1 MGETRVSLT
10 LFKKQ
15 KTFKLIFSIMRKF
28 LLSACAAVVS
38 LAASAQVLQAP
49 LCKTVLNNNVK
60 FDNMTSVKAIKNVQ
74 SNAKKAAPARIAHD
88 GIYGLY
94 ILAYTEHDEKWS
106 CDSVLVEKANVTD
119 EESGATYNTKF
130 TFCSENAPTSFYGQ
144 YDASAGTIT
153 CPVQRSG
160 SFSGNTTQGPVD
172 YKFTVGTLLPSGD
185 QYLFSKDPF
194 VFNVDEDGTILL
206 DVAEGG
212 ALANIIEG
220 KETLWNFFFSLE
232 LKPANAVISYSRAG
246 HKEGT
251 FDDFVHAAYVEDYGN
266 NVSVYGYAWFQPSS
280 GMGLSTVTSLDIDQD
295 LNVLFTGPQNAFP
308 VAPFGITD
316 EEAGRYFRI
325 LGTKPGKE
333 EGWVEADTSDPSYVK
348 GKLSGNK
355 IVMNTFP
362 VLTNLWKDPATQ
374 ETKGYGFWYENYVIT
389 LDEGVFKA
397 DPSYA
402 GINGV
407 TETSVKNVKTYNLF
421 GQEVPATTKGLVI
434 RGGKKFFNK

>member
-1 MGETRVSLT
+1 
-10 LFKKQ
+10 
-15 KTFKLIFSIMRKF
+15 MRKF

-38 LAASAQVLQAP
+38 LAASAQVLQTP

-94 ILAYTEHDEKWS
+94 ISGYTELDDKWS
-106 CDSVLVEKANVTD
+106 CDSVIVEKANFTD

-130 TFCSENAPTSFYGQ
+130 TFCSEKAPTSFYGQ
-144 YDASAGTIT
+144 YDAAAGTIT

-172 YKFTVGTLLPSGD
+172 YKFKVGVLLPSGD
-185 QYLFSKDPF
+185 QYAFSEEPF
-194 VFNVDEDGTILL
+194 VFKVDEDGTILL
-206 DVAEGG
+206 DVVEGG
-212 ALANIIEG
+212 GLANIIES
-220 KETLWNFFFSLE
+220 KQTLWNFFFSLE

-246 HKEGT
+246 RQQGT

-295 LNVLFTGPQNAFP
+295 LNVLFTGPQNAFR
-308 VAPFGITD
+308 VSVFGITD
-316 EEAGRYFRI
+316 EEAGTYFKI

-333 EGWVEADTSDPSYVK
+333 EGYIEADTNDPSYVK

-374 ETKGYGFWYENYVIT
+374 ETKVYGFWYENYVIT

>member
-1 MGETRVSLT
+1 MFRSLYS
-10 LFKKQ
+10 KSK

-38 LAASAQVLQAP
+38 LAASAQVLQTP

-94 ILAYTEHDEKWS
+94 ISAYTELDEKWS

-119 EESGATYNTKF
+119 EKSGATYNTKF

-144 YDASAGTIT
+144 YDAAAGTIT

-185 QYLFSKDPF
+185 QYLFSQDPF
-194 VFNVDEDGTILL
+194 VFNVDEDGTLL
-206 DVAEGG
+206 LNVAKGG

-246 HKEGT
+246 RKEGT
-251 FDDFVHAAYVEDYGN
+251 YDDFVHAAYVEDWGS

-280 GMGLSTVTSLDIDQD
+280 GMGLSTLTSLDIDKD
-295 LNVLFTGPQNAFP
+295 LNVLFTGPQIAFP

-316 EEAGRYFRI
+316 EEAGKYFKI

-333 EGWVEADTSDPSYVK
+333 EGWVEADTSEPSHVN

-355 IVMNTFP
+355 IVMDMFP

-374 ETKGYGFWYENYVIT
+374 ETKGYGFWYLNYVIT
-389 LDEGVFKA
+389 LDEGVFQA
-397 DPSYA
+397 DKNST

>member
-1 MGETRVSLT
+1 
-10 LFKKQ
+10 
-15 KTFKLIFSIMRKF
+15 MRKF

-38 LAASAQVLQAP
+38 LAASAQVLQTP

-60 FDNMTSVKAIKNVQ
+60 FDNMTSVKAIKNVK

-94 ILAYTEHDEKWS
+94 ISGYTELDEKWS

-144 YDASAGTIT
+144 YDAEAGTIT
-153 CPVQRSG
+153 CPVQYSG
-160 SFSGNTTQGPVD
+160 GYAGNTTQGAVD
-172 YKFTVGTLLPSGD
+172 YKFLVGALLPSGD
-185 QYLFSKDPF
+185 QYLFSQDPF
-194 VFNVDEDGTILL
+194 VFTVDEDGSLLL
-206 DVAEGG
+206 DVEDGG

-220 KETLWNFFFSLE
+220 KNSIWNFFFSLE
-232 LKPANAVISYSRAG
+232 LKPANAVISYRRQG
-246 HKEGT
+246 RQEGT
-251 FDDFVHAAYVEDYGN
+251 YDDFVHAAYVDDYGT

-280 GMGLSTVTSLDIDQD
+280 GMGLSTITSLDIDKD

-308 VAPFGITD
+308 VSVFGITD
-316 EEAGRYFRI
+316 EEAGKYFKI
-325 LGTKPGKE
+325 LGTKPGAE
-333 EGWVEADTSDPSYVK
+333 EGYIEVDTSDPSYVK

-362 VLTNLWKDPATQ
+362 VFSNIWKDPVTQ
-374 ETKGYGFWYENYVIT
+374 ETRGYGFWYEDYVIT

-421 GQEVPATTKGLVI
+421 GQEVPANTKGLVI
-434 RGGKKFFNK
+434 RDGKKFFNK

>member
-1 MGETRVSLT
+1 
-10 LFKKQ
+10 
-15 KTFKLIFSIMRKF
+15 MRKF

-38 LAASAQVLQAP
+38 LAASAQVLQTP

-94 ILAYTEHDEKWS
+94 ISAYTELDEKWS

-119 EESGATYNTKF
+119 EKSGATYNTKF

-144 YDASAGTIT
+144 YDAAAGTIT

-185 QYLFSKDPF
+185 QYLFSQDPF
-194 VFNVDEDGTILL
+194 VFNVDEDGTLL
-206 DVAEGG
+206 LNVAEGG

-246 HKEGT
+246 RKEGT
-251 FDDFVHAAYVEDYGN
+251 YDDFVHAAYVEDWGS

-280 GMGLSTVTSLDIDQD
+280 GMGLSTLTSLDIDKD
-295 LNVLFTGPQNAFP
+295 LNVLFTGPQIAFP

-316 EEAGRYFRI
+316 EEAGKYFKI
-325 LGTKPGKE
+325 LGTKPGAE
-333 EGWVEADTSDPSYVK
+333 EGWVEADFSEPSHVK

-355 IVMNTFP
+355 IVMDLFP
-362 VLTNLWKDPATQ
+362 LLTNLWKDPATQ
-374 ETKGYGFWYENYVIT
+374 ETKGYGFWYHNYVIT
-389 LDEGVFKA
+389 LDEGNFQA
-397 DPSYA
+397 AGGSN

-421 GQEVPATTKGLVI
+421 GQEVPANTKGLVI
-434 RGGKKFFNK
+434 RDGKKFFNK

>member
-1 MGETRVSLT
+1 MFRSLYS
-10 LFKKQ
+10 KSK

-38 LAASAQVLQAP
+38 LAASAQVLQTP

-94 ILAYTEHDEKWS
+94 ISAYTELDEKWS

-119 EESGATYNTKF
+119 EKSGATYNTKF

-144 YDASAGTIT
+144 YDAAAGTIT

-172 YKFTVGTLLPSGD
+172 YKFKVGVLLPSGD
-185 QYLFSKDPF
+185 QYVFSEEPF
-194 VFNVDEDGTILL
+194 VFKVDEDGTILL
-206 DVAEGG
+206 DVAKGG

-246 HKEGT
+246 RKEGT
-251 FDDFVHAAYVEDYGN
+251 YDDFVHAAYVEDWGS

-280 GMGLSTVTSLDIDQD
+280 GMGLSTLTSLDIDKD
-295 LNVLFTGPQNAFP
+295 LNVLFTGPQIAFP

-316 EEAGRYFRI
+316 EEAGKYFKI

-333 EGWVEADTSDPSYVK
+333 EGWVEADTSEPSHVN

-355 IVMNTFP
+355 IVMDMFP

-374 ETKGYGFWYENYVIT
+374 ETKGYGFWYLNYVIT
-389 LDEGVFKA
+389 LDEGVFQA
-397 DPSYA
+397 DKNST

>member
-1 MGETRVSLT
+1 
-10 LFKKQ
+10 
-15 KTFKLIFSIMRKF
+15 MRKF

-38 LAASAQVLQAP
+38 LAASAQVLQTP

-60 FDNMTSVKAIKNVQ
+60 FDNMTSVKAIKNVK

-94 ILAYTEHDEKWS
+94 ISGYTELDDKWT

-119 EESGATYNTKF
+119 EMSGATYNTKF

-144 YDASAGTIT
+144 YDAAAGTIT

-185 QYLFSKDPF
+185 QYLFSQDPF
-194 VFNVDEDGTILL
+194 VFTVEDDGTLL
-206 DVAEGG
+206 LNVEDGG
-212 ALANIIEG
+212 ALANAIEG
-220 KETLWNFFFSLE
+220 KQTLWNFFFSLE
-232 LKPANAVISYSRAG
+232 LKPANAVISYSRPG
-246 HKEGT
+246 RQEGT
-251 FDDFVHAAYVEDYGN
+251 YDDFVHAAYVEDWGN
-266 NVSVYGYAWFQPSS
+266 SVSVYGYAWFQPSS
-280 GMGLSTVTSLDIDQD
+280 GMGLSTITPLAIDENLD
-295 LNVLFTGPQNAFP
+295 VLFTGPQNAFP

-316 EEAGRYFRI
+316 EEAGKYFKI
-325 LGTKPGKE
+325 LGTKPGAE
-333 EGWVEADTSDPSYVK
+333 EGWVEADFSEPSHVK

-355 IVMNTFP
+355 IVMDLFP
-362 VLTNLWKDPATQ
+362 LLTNLWKDPATQ
-374 ETKGYGFWYENYVIT
+374 ETKGYGFWYHNYVIT
-389 LDEGVFKA
+389 LDEGNFQA
-397 DPSYA
+397 AGGSN

-421 GQEVPATTKGLVI
+421 GQEVPANTKGLVI
-434 RGGKKFFNK
+434 RDGKKFFNK

>member
-1 MGETRVSLT
+1 MFRSLYS
-10 LFKKQ
+10 KSK

-38 LAASAQVLQAP
+38 LAASAQVLQTP

-94 ILAYTEHDEKWS
+94 ILAYTEPDEKWS
-106 CDSVLVEKANVTD
+106 CDSVIVEKANVTD

-144 YDASAGTIT
+144 YDAAAGTIT

-160 SFSGNTTQGPVD
+160 SFSGNTIQGPVD

-185 QYLFSKDPF
+185 QYLFSQDPF
-194 VFNVDEDGTILL
+194 VFTVDEDGTLLL

-212 ALANIIEG
+212 ALANAIEG

-232 LKPANAVISYSRAG
+232 LKPANAVISYSRPTRQ
-246 HKEGT
+246 EDVY
-251 FDDFVHAAYVEDYGN
+251 DDFAHAAYVEDYGN
-266 NVSVYGYAWFQPSS
+266 NVSVYGYGWFQPSS
-280 GMGLSTVTSLDIDQD
+280 GMGMSTVTSLDIDKD

-308 VAPFGITD
+308 VAPFGIQD
-316 EEAGRYFRI
+316 QEAGKYFRI
-325 LGTKPGKE
+325 LGTKPAAE
-333 EGWVEADTSDPSYVK
+333 EGYITYDTSVPSYIK

-355 IVMNTFP
+355 IVMNNFP
-362 VLTNLWKDPATQ
+362 VFTNIWNDPATQ
-374 ETKGYGFWYENYVIT
+374 EPKFYGFWFLNYVIT
-389 LDEGVFKA
+389 LDEGVFQA
-397 DPSYA
+397 DKNST

-434 RGGKKFFNK
+434 RDGKKFFNK

>member
-1 MGETRVSLT
+1 MFRSLYS
-10 LFKKQ
+10 KSK

-38 LAASAQVLQAP
+38 LAASAQVLQTP

-94 ILAYTEHDEKWS
+94 ISAYTELDEKWS

-119 EESGATYNTKF
+119 ENSGATYNTKF

-144 YDASAGTIT
+144 YDAAAGTIT

-160 SFSGNTTQGPVD
+160 SFSGNTTKGPVD

-185 QYLFSKDPF
+185 QYLFSQDPF
-194 VFNVDEDGTILL
+194 VFNVDEDGTLL
-206 DVAEGG
+206 LNVAEGG

-246 HKEGT
+246 RKEGT
-251 FDDFVHAAYVEDYGN
+251 YDDFVHAAYVEDWGS

-280 GMGLSTVTSLDIDQD
+280 GMGLSTLTSLDIDKD
-295 LNVLFTGPQNAFP
+295 LNVLFTGPQIAFP

-316 EEAGRYFRI
+316 EEAGKYFKI

-333 EGWVEADTSDPSYVK
+333 EGWVEADTSEPSHVN

-355 IVMNTFP
+355 IVMDMFP

-374 ETKGYGFWYENYVIT
+374 ETKGYGFWYLNYVIT
-389 LDEGVFKA
+389 LDEGVFQA
-397 DPSYA
+397 DKNST

>member
-1 MGETRVSLT
+1 MFRSLYS
-10 LFKKQ
+10 KSK

-38 LAASAQVLQAP
+38 LAASAQVLQTP

-94 ILAYTEHDEKWS
+94 ILGYTDQDEKWS

-119 EESGATYNTKF
+119 EKSGATYNTKF

-144 YDASAGTIT
+144 YDAAAGTIT

-172 YKFTVGTLLPSGD
+172 YKFKVGVLLPSGD
-185 QYLFSKDPF
+185 QYVFSEEPF
-194 VFNVDEDGTILL
+194 VFKVDEDRTILL

-212 ALANIIEG
+212 ALANIIEE
-220 KETLWNFFFSLE
+220 KQTLWNFFFSLE

-246 HKEGT
+246 RKEGT
-251 FDDFVHAAYVEDYGN
+251 YDDFVHAAYVEDYGN

-308 VAPFGITD
+308 VSVFGITD
-316 EEAGRYFRI
+316 EEAGKYFKI

-333 EGWVEADTSDPSYVK
+333 KGWVEADTSEPSHVN

-355 IVMNTFP
+355 IVMDMFP

-374 ETKGYGFWYENYVIT
+374 ETKGYGFWYLNYVIT

-434 RGGKKFFNK
+434 RDGKKFFNK

>member
-1 MGETRVSLT
+1 MFRSLYSKS
-10 LFKKQ
+10 KKA
-15 KTFKLIFSIMRKF
+15 FKLIFSIMRKF

-38 LAASAQVLQAP
+38 LAASAQVLQTP

-94 ILAYTEHDEKWS
+94 ILGYTDQDEKWS

-119 EESGATYNTKF
+119 EKSGATYNTKF

-144 YDASAGTIT
+144 YDAAAGTIT

-172 YKFTVGTLLPSGD
+172 YKFKVGVLLPSGD
-185 QYLFSKDPF
+185 QYVFSEEPF
-194 VFNVDEDGTILL
+194 VFKVDEDRTILL

-212 ALANIIEG
+212 ALANIIEE
-220 KETLWNFFFSLE
+220 KQTLWNFFFSLE

-246 HKEGT
+246 RKEGT
-251 FDDFVHAAYVEDYGN
+251 YDDFVHAAYVEDYGN

-295 LNVLFTGPQNAFP
+295 LNVLFTGPQIAFP

-316 EEAGRYFRI
+316 EEAGKYFKI

-333 EGWVEADTSDPSYVK
+333 EGYIEADTSDPSYVK

-374 ETKGYGFWYENYVIT
+374 ETKGYGFWYENYVIA

-434 RGGKKFFNK
+434 RNGKKFFNK

>member
-1 MGETRVSLT
+1 MFRSLYS
-10 LFKKQ
+10 KSK

-38 LAASAQVLQAP
+38 LAASAQVLQTP

-94 ILAYTEHDEKWS
+94 ISAYTELDEKWS

-119 EESGATYNTKF
+119 EKSGATYNTKF

-144 YDASAGTIT
+144 YDAAAGTIT

-172 YKFTVGTLLPSGD
+172 YKFTVGTLLSSGD
-185 QYLFSKDPF
+185 QYLFSQDPF
-194 VFNVDEDGTILL
+194 VFNVDEDGTLL
-206 DVAEGG
+206 LNVAEGG

-246 HKEGT
+246 RKEGT
-251 FDDFVHAAYVEDYGN
+251 YDDFVHAAYVEDWGS

-280 GMGLSTVTSLDIDQD
+280 GMGLSTLTSLDIDKD
-295 LNVLFTGPQNAFP
+295 LNVLFTGPQIAFP

-316 EEAGRYFRI
+316 EEAGKYFKI

-333 EGWVEADTSDPSYVK
+333 EGWVEADTSEPSHVN

-355 IVMNTFP
+355 IVMDMFP

-374 ETKGYGFWYENYVIT
+374 ETKGYGFWYLNYVIT
-389 LDEGVFKA
+389 LDEGVFQA
-397 DPSYA
+397 DKNST

>member
-1 MGETRVSLT
+1 MFRSLYS
-10 LFKKQ
+10 KSK

-38 LAASAQVLQAP
+38 LAASAQVLQTP

-94 ILAYTEHDEKWS
+94 ISAYTELDEKWS

-119 EESGATYNTKF
+119 EKSGATYNTKF

-144 YDASAGTIT
+144 YDAAAGTIT

-194 VFNVDEDGTILL
+194 VFNVDEDGTLL
-206 DVAEGG
+206 LNVAEGG
-212 ALANIIEG
+212 ALANAIEG
-220 KETLWNFFFSLE
+220 EETLWNYFFSLE

-246 HKEGT
+246 RKEGT
-251 FDDFVHAAYVEDYGN
+251 YDDFVHAAYVEDWGS

-280 GMGLSTVTSLDIDQD
+280 GMGLSTLTSLDIDKD
-295 LNVLFTGPQNAFP
+295 LNVLFTGPQIAFP

-316 EEAGRYFRI
+316 EEAGKYFKI

-333 EGWVEADTSDPSYVK
+333 KDWVEADTSEPSHVN

-355 IVMNTFP
+355 IVMDIFP
-362 VLTNLWKDPATQ
+362 VFTNLWKDPATQ
-374 ETKGYGFWYENYVIT
+374 ETKGYGFWYLNYVIT
-389 LDEGVFKA
+389 LDEGVFQA
-397 DPSYA
+397 DKNST

>member
-1 MGETRVSLT
+1 MFRSLYS
-10 LFKKQ
+10 KSK

-38 LAASAQVLQAP
+38 LAASAQVLQTP

-94 ILAYTEHDEKWS
+94 ILAYTELDEKWS
-106 CDSVLVEKANVTD
+106 CDSVIVEKVNVTD
-119 EESGATYNTKF
+119 EESNATYNTKF

-144 YDASAGTIT
+144 YDAAAGTIT
-153 CPVQRSG
+153 CPSQRSG

-185 QYLFSKDPF
+185 QYLFSQDPF
-194 VFNVDEDGTILL
+194 VFTVDDDGTLLL
-206 DVAEGG
+206 DVEDGG

-220 KETLWNFFFSLE
+220 KETFWNFFFSLE
-232 LKPANAVISYSRAG
+232 LKPANAVISYSRPG
-246 HKEGT
+246 RQEGT
-251 FDDFVHAAYVEDYGN
+251 YDDFVHAAYVEDYGN
-266 NVSVYGYAWFQPSS
+266 NVSVYGYGWFQPSS
-280 GMGLSTVTSLDIDQD
+280 GMGLSTVTPLDIDKD
-295 LNVLFTGPQNAFP
+295 LNVLFTGPQNAFL
-308 VAPFGITD
+308 VAPFGIKD
-316 EEAGRYFRI
+316 EAAGKYFKI
-325 LGTKPGKE
+325 CGTKPAAEPGY
-333 EGWVEADTSDPSYVK
+333 VEVDTGTPSYVN

-355 IVMNTFP
+355 IIMDSFP
-362 VLTNLWKDPATQ
+362 VFSNFFNDPATGEQ
-374 ETKGYGFWYENYVIT
+374 KAYGFWYLNYVIT
-389 LDEGVFKA
+389 LDEGVFQA
-397 DPSYA
+397 DKNST

-434 RGGKKFFNK
+434 RDGKKFFNK

>member
-1 MGETRVSLT
+1 MFRSLYS
-10 LFKKQ
+10 KSK

-38 LAASAQVLQAP
+38 LAASAQVLQTP

-94 ILAYTEHDEKWS
+94 ILGYTDQDEKWS

-119 EESGATYNTKF
+119 EKSGATYNTKF

-144 YDASAGTIT
+144 YDAAAGTIT

-172 YKFTVGTLLPSGD
+172 YKFKVGVLLPSGD
-185 QYLFSKDPF
+185 QYVFSEEPF
-194 VFNVDEDGTILL
+194 VFKVDEDRTILL

-212 ALANIIEG
+212 ALANIIEE
-220 KETLWNFFFSLE
+220 KQTLWNFFFSLE

-246 HKEGT
+246 RKEGT
-251 FDDFVHAAYVEDYGN
+251 YDDFVHAAYVEDYGN

-295 LNVLFTGPQNAFP
+295 LNVLFTGPQIAFP

-316 EEAGRYFRI
+316 EEAGKYFKI

-333 EGWVEADTSDPSYVK
+333 EGYIEADTSDPSYVK

-374 ETKGYGFWYENYVIT
+374 ETKGYGFWYENYVIA

-407 TETSVKNVKTYNLF
+407 TETSVKNVKAYNLF

-434 RGGKKFFNK
+434 RNGKKFFNK

>member
-1 MGETRVSLT
+1 MFRSLYS
-10 LFKKQ
+10 KSK

-38 LAASAQVLQAP
+38 LAASAQVLQTP

-94 ILAYTEHDEKWS
+94 ILAYTELDEKWS
-106 CDSVLVEKANVTD
+106 CDSVIVEKVNVTD
-119 EESGATYNTKF
+119 EESNATYNTKF
-130 TFCSENAPTSFYGQ
+130 TFCSVNAPTSFYGQ
-144 YDASAGTIT
+144 YDAAAGTIT

-172 YKFTVGTLLPSGD
+172 YKFTVCTLLPSGD
-185 QYLFSKDPF
+185 QYLFSQDPF
-194 VFNVDEDGTILL
+194 VFTVDDDGTLLL
-206 DVAEGG
+206 DVEDGG
-212 ALANIIEG
+212 ALANVIEG

-232 LKPANAVISYSRAG
+232 LKPANAVISYSRPG
-246 HKEGT
+246 RQEGT
-251 FDDFVHAAYVEDYGN
+251 YDDFVHAAYVEDYGN
-266 NVSVYGYAWFQPSS
+266 NVSVYGYGWFQPSS
-280 GMGLSTVTSLDIDQD
+280 GMGLSTVTPLDIDKD
-295 LNVLFTGPQNAFP
+295 LNVLFTGPQNAFL
-308 VAPFGITD
+308 VAPFGIQD
-316 EEAGRYFRI
+316 EAAGKYFKI
-325 LGTKPGKE
+325 CGTKPAAQKGY
-333 EGWVEADTSDPSYVK
+333 VEVDTGTPSYVN

-355 IVMNTFP
+355 IIMDSFP
-362 VLTNLWKDPATQ
+362 VFSNFFNDPATGEQ
-374 ETKGYGFWYENYVIT
+374 KAYGFWYLNYVIT
-389 LDEGVFKA
+389 LEEGVFQA
-397 DPSYA
+397 DKNST

-434 RGGKKFFNK
+434 RDGKKFFNK

>member
-1 MGETRVSLT
+1 MFRSLYS
-10 LFKKQ
+10 KSK

-38 LAASAQVLQAP
+38 LAASAQVLQTP

-94 ILAYTEHDEKWS
+94 ILGYTDQDEKWS

-119 EESGATYNTKF
+119 EKSGATYNTKF

-144 YDASAGTIT
+144 YDAAAGTIT

-172 YKFTVGTLLPSGD
+172 YKFKVGVLLPSGD
-185 QYLFSKDPF
+185 QYVFSEEPF
-194 VFNVDEDGTILL
+194 VFKVDEDRTILL

-212 ALANIIEG
+212 ALANIIEE
-220 KETLWNFFFSLE
+220 KQTLWNFFFSLE

-246 HKEGT
+246 RKEGT
-251 FDDFVHAAYVEDYGN
+251 YDDFVHAAYVEDYGN

-308 VAPFGITD
+308 VSVFGITD
-316 EEAGRYFRI
+316 EEAGKYFKI

-333 EGWVEADTSDPSYVK
+333 EGWVEPDTSEPSHVN

-355 IVMNTFP
+355 IVMDMFP

-374 ETKGYGFWYENYVIT
+374 ETKGYGFWYLNYVIT

-434 RGGKKFFNK
+434 RDGKKFFNK

>member
-1 MGETRVSLT
+1 MFRSLYS
-10 LFKKQ
+10 KSK

-38 LAASAQVLQAP
+38 LAASAQVLQTP

-94 ILAYTEHDEKWS
+94 ISAYTELDEKWS

-144 YDASAGTIT
+144 YDAAAGTIT

-185 QYLFSKDPF
+185 QYLFSQDPF
-194 VFNVDEDGTILL
+194 VFKVDEDGTLL
-206 DVAEGG
+206 LNVEDGG

-220 KETLWNFFFSLE
+220 KNTLWNFFFSLE

-246 HKEGT
+246 RKEGT
-251 FDDFVHAAYVEDYGN
+251 YDDFVHAAYVEDWGS

-280 GMGLSTVTSLDIDQD
+280 GMGLSTLTSLDIDKD
-295 LNVLFTGPQNAFP
+295 LNVLFTGPQIAFP

-316 EEAGRYFRI
+316 EEAGKYFKI

-333 EGWVEADTSDPSYVK
+333 KGWVEADTSEPSHVN

-355 IVMNTFP
+355 IVMDMFP

-374 ETKGYGFWYENYVIT
+374 ETKGYGFWYLNYVIT
-389 LDEGVFKA
+389 LDEGVFQA
-397 DPSYA
+397 DKNST

>member
-1 MGETRVSLT
+1 MFRSLYS
-10 LFKKQ
+10 KSK

-94 ILAYTEHDEKWS
+94 ILAYTELDEKWS

-119 EESGATYNTKF
+119 EESGVTYNTKF

-144 YDASAGTIT
+144 YDAAAGTIT

-172 YKFTVGTLLPSGD
+172 YKFTVGTLLPNGD

-206 DVAEGG
+206 DVANGG

-246 HKEGT
+246 RKEGT

-316 EEAGRYFRI
+316 EEAGRYFKI
-325 LGTKPGKE
+325 LGTKPAKE
-333 EGWVEADTSDPSYVK
+333 EGYIEADTSDPSYVK

-362 VLTNLWKDPATQ
+362 VFTNLWKDPATQ
-374 ETKGYGFWYENYVIT
+374 ETMGYGFWYENYVIT

>member
-1 MGETRVSLT
+1 MFRSLYS
-10 LFKKQ
+10 KSK

-38 LAASAQVLQAP
+38 LAASAQVLQTP

-94 ILAYTEHDEKWS
+94 ISAYTELDEKWS

-119 EESGATYNTKF
+119 EKSGATYNTKF

-144 YDASAGTIT
+144 YDAAAGTIT

-172 YKFTVGTLLPSGD
+172 YKFKVGVLLPSGD
-185 QYLFSKDPF
+185 QYVFSEEPF
-194 VFNVDEDGTILL
+194 VFKVDEDGTILL

-232 LKPANAVISYSRAG
+232 LKPANAVISYSREG
-246 HKEGT
+246 RKEGT
-251 FDDFVHAAYVEDYGN
+251 YDDFVHAAYVEDWGS

-280 GMGLSTVTSLDIDQD
+280 GMGLSTLTSLDIDKD
-295 LNVLFTGPQNAFP
+295 LNVLFTGPQIAFP

-316 EEAGRYFRI
+316 EEAGKYFKI

-333 EGWVEADTSDPSYVK
+333 EGWVEADTSEPSHVN

-355 IVMNTFP
+355 IVMDMFP

-374 ETKGYGFWYENYVIT
+374 ETKGYGFWYLNYVIT
-389 LDEGVFKA
+389 LDEGVFQA
-397 DPSYA
+397 DKNST

>member
-1 MGETRVSLT
+1 MFRSLYS
-10 LFKKQ
+10 KSK

-38 LAASAQVLQAP
+38 LAASAQVLQTP

-94 ILAYTEHDEKWS
+94 ISGYTESDEKLS
-106 CDSVLVEKANVTD
+106 CDSVLVEKANFKD
-119 EESGATYNTKF
+119 ETSGATYNTKF

-144 YDASAGTIT
+144 YDAAAGTIT

-172 YKFTVGTLLPSGD
+172 YKFKVGVLLPSGN
-185 QYLFSKDPF
+185 QYVFSEEPF
-194 VFNVDEDGTILL
+194 VFKVDEDGTILL

-212 ALANIIEG
+212 GLANIIES
-220 KETLWNFFFSLE
+220 KQTLWNFFFSLE

-246 HKEGT
+246 RKEGT

-333 EGWVEADTSDPSYVK
+333 EGYIEADTSDPSYVK

-389 LDEGVFKA
+389 LDEGNFKA
-397 DPSYA
+397 AGGSN

>member
-1 MGETRVSLT
+1 
-10 LFKKQ
+10 
-15 KTFKLIFSIMRKF
+15 MRKF

-38 LAASAQVLQAP
+38 LAASAQVLQTP

-94 ILAYTEHDEKWS
+94 ILGYTDQDEKWS

-119 EESGATYNTKF
+119 EKSGATYNTKF

-144 YDASAGTIT
+144 YDAAAGTIT

-172 YKFTVGTLLPSGD
+172 YKFKVGVLLPSGD
-185 QYLFSKDPF
+185 QYVFSEEPF
-194 VFNVDEDGTILL
+194 VFKVDEDRTILL

-212 ALANIIEG
+212 ALANIIEE
-220 KETLWNFFFSLE
+220 KQTLWNFFFSLE

-246 HKEGT
+246 RREGT
-251 FDDFVHAAYVEDYGN
+251 YDDFVHAAYVEDYGN

-295 LNVLFTGPQNAFP
+295 LNVLFTGPQNAFL
-308 VAPFGITD
+308 VSLFGITD
-316 EEAGRYFRI
+316 EEAGKYFKI

-333 EGWVEADTSDPSYVK
+333 EGWVEADTSEPSHVN

-355 IVMNTFP
+355 IVMDMFP

-374 ETKGYGFWYENYVIT
+374 ETKGYGFWYLNYVIT

-434 RGGKKFFNK
+434 RDGKKFFNK

>member
-1 MGETRVSLT
+1 
-10 LFKKQ
+10 
-15 KTFKLIFSIMRKF
+15 MRKF

-94 ILAYTEHDEKWS
+94 ILAYTELDGKWS

-130 TFCSENAPTSFYGQ
+130 TFCSDNAPTSFYGQ
-144 YDASAGTIT
+144 YDAAAGTIT

-206 DVAEGG
+206 DVEDGG
-212 ALANIIEG
+212 ALANVIEG

-232 LKPANAVISYSRAG
+232 LKPANAVISYSRPG
-246 HKEGT
+246 RQQGT
-251 FDDFVHAAYVEDYGN
+251 YDDFVHAAYVEDYGN
-266 NVSVYGYAWFQPSS
+266 NVSVYGYGWFQPSS
-280 GMGLSTVTSLDIDQD
+280 GMGLSTVTPLDIDKD
-295 LNVLFTGPQNAFP
+295 LNVLFTGPQNAFL
-308 VAPFGITD
+308 VAPFGIQD
-316 EEAGRYFRI
+316 EAAGKYFKI
-325 LGTKPGKE
+325 CGTKPAAEQGY
-333 EGWVEADTSDPSYVK
+333 VEVDTGTPSYVN

-355 IVMNTFP
+355 IIMDSFP
-362 VLTNLWKDPATQ
+362 VFSNFFNDPATGEQ
-374 ETKGYGFWYENYVIT
+374 KAYGFWYLNYVIT
-389 LDEGVFKA
+389 LDEGVFQA
-397 DPSYA
+397 DKNST

-434 RGGKKFFNK
+434 RDGKKFFNK

>member
-1 MGETRVSLT
+1 MFRSLYS
-10 LFKKQ
+10 KSK

-38 LAASAQVLQAP
+38 LAASAQVLQTP

-94 ILAYTEHDEKWS
+94 ISAYTELDEKWS

-144 YDASAGTIT
+144 YDAAAGTIT

-160 SFSGNTTQGPVD
+160 SFSGNTTHGPVD

-185 QYLFSKDPF
+185 QYLFSQDPF
-194 VFNVDEDGTILL
+194 VFKVDEDGTLL
-206 DVAEGG
+206 LNVAEGG
-212 ALANIIEG
+212 ALANAIEG
-220 KETLWNFFFSLE
+220 KETLWNYFFSLE

-246 HKEGT
+246 RKEGT
-251 FDDFVHAAYVEDYGN
+251 YDDFVHAAYVEDWGY

-280 GMGLSTVTSLDIDQD
+280 GMGLSTLTSLDIDKD
-295 LNVLFTGPQNAFP
+295 LNVLFTGPQIAFP

-316 EEAGRYFRI
+316 EEAGKYFKI

-333 EGWVEADTSDPSYVK
+333 EGWVEADTSEPSHVN

-355 IVMNTFP
+355 IVMDMFP

-374 ETKGYGFWYENYVIT
+374 ETKGYGFWYLNYVIT
-389 LDEGVFKA
+389 LDEGVFQA
-397 DPSYA
+397 DKNST

>member
-1 MGETRVSLT
+1 
-10 LFKKQ
+10 
-15 KTFKLIFSIMRKF
+15 MRKF

-38 LAASAQVLQAP
+38 LAASAQVLQTP

-60 FDNMTSVKAIKNVQ
+60 FDNMTSVKAIKNVK

-94 ILAYTEHDEKWS
+94 ISGYTELDDKWT

-119 EESGATYNTKF
+119 EKSGATYNTKF

-144 YDASAGTIT
+144 YDAAAGTIT

-185 QYLFSKDPF
+185 QYLFSQDPF
-194 VFNVDEDGTILL
+194 VFTVEDDGTLL
-206 DVAEGG
+206 LNVEDGG
-212 ALANIIEG
+212 ALANAIEG
-220 KETLWNFFFSLE
+220 KQTLWNFFFSLE
-232 LKPANAVISYSRAG
+232 LKPANAVISYSRPG
-246 HKEGT
+246 RQEGT
-251 FDDFVHAAYVEDYGN
+251 YDDFVHAAYVEDWGN
-266 NVSVYGYAWFQPSS
+266 SVSVYGYAWFQPSS
-280 GMGLSTVTSLDIDQD
+280 GMGLSTITSLDIDENLD
-295 LNVLFTGPQNAFP
+295 VLFTGPQNAFP

-316 EEAGRYFRI
+316 EEAGKYFKI
-325 LGTKPGKE
+325 LGTKPGAE
-333 EGWVEADTSDPSYVK
+333 EGWVEADFSEPSHVK

-355 IVMNTFP
+355 IVMDLFP
-362 VLTNLWKDPATQ
+362 LLTNLWKDPATQ
-374 ETKGYGFWYENYVIT
+374 ETKGYGFWYHNYVIT
-389 LDEGVFKA
+389 LDEGNFQA
-397 DPSYA
+397 AGGSN

-421 GQEVPATTKGLVI
+421 GQEVPANTKGLVI
-434 RGGKKFFNK
+434 RDGKKFFNK

>member
-1 MGETRVSLT
+1 
-10 LFKKQ
+10 
-15 KTFKLIFSIMRKF
+15 MRKF

-38 LAASAQVLQAP
+38 LAASAQVLQTP

-60 FDNMTSVKAIKNVQ
+60 FDNMTSVKAIKNVK

-94 ILAYTEHDEKWS
+94 ISGYTELDDKWT

-119 EESGATYNTKF
+119 EMSGATYNTKF

-144 YDASAGTIT
+144 YDAAAGTIT

-185 QYLFSKDPF
+185 QYLFSQDPF
-194 VFNVDEDGTILL
+194 VFTVEDDGTLL
-206 DVAEGG
+206 LNVEDGG
-212 ALANIIEG
+212 ALANAIEG
-220 KETLWNFFFSLE
+220 KQTLWNFFFSLE
-232 LKPANAVISYSRAG
+232 LKPANAVISYSRPG
-246 HKEGT
+246 RQEGT
-251 FDDFVHAAYVEDYGN
+251 YDDFVHAAYVEDWGN
-266 NVSVYGYAWFQPSS
+266 SVSVYGYAWFQPSS
-280 GMGLSTVTSLDIDQD
+280 GMGLSTITSLDIDENLD
-295 LNVLFTGPQNAFP
+295 VLFTGPQNAFP

-316 EEAGRYFRI
+316 EEAGKYFKI
-325 LGTKPGKE
+325 LGTKPGAE
-333 EGWVEADTSDPSYVK
+333 EGWVEADFSEPSHVK

-355 IVMNTFP
+355 IVMDLFP
-362 VLTNLWKDPATQ
+362 LLTNLWKDPATQ
-374 ETKGYGFWYENYVIT
+374 ETKGYGFWYHNYVIT
-389 LDEGVFKA
+389 LDEGNFQA
-397 DPSYA
+397 AGGSN

-421 GQEVPATTKGLVI
+421 GQEVPANTKGLVI
-434 RGGKKFFNK
+434 RDGKKFFNK

>member
-1 MGETRVSLT
+1 MFRSLYS
-10 LFKKQ
+10 KSK

-38 LAASAQVLQAP
+38 LAASAQVLQTP

-94 ILAYTEHDEKWS
+94 ISAYTELDEKWS

-119 EESGATYNTKF
+119 EKSGATYNTKF

-144 YDASAGTIT
+144 YDAAAGTIT

-172 YKFTVGTLLPSGD
+172 YKFKVGVLLTSGD
-185 QYLFSKDPF
+185 QYVFSEEPF
-194 VFNVDEDGTILL
+194 VFKVDEDGTILL
-206 DVAEGG
+206 DVAKGG
-212 ALANIIEG
+212 ALANIIEE
-220 KETLWNFFFSLE
+220 KQTLWNFFFSLE

-246 HKEGT
+246 RKEGT
-251 FDDFVHAAYVEDYGN
+251 YDDFVHAAYVEDWGS

-280 GMGLSTVTSLDIDQD
+280 GMGLSTLTSLDIDKD
-295 LNVLFTGPQNAFP
+295 LNVLFTGPQIAFP

-316 EEAGRYFRI
+316 EEAGKYFKI

-333 EGWVEADTSDPSYVK
+333 EGWVEADTSEPSHVN

-355 IVMNTFP
+355 IVMDMFP

-374 ETKGYGFWYENYVIT
+374 ETKGYGFWYLNYVIT
-389 LDEGVFKA
+389 LDEGVFQA
-397 DPSYA
+397 DKNST

>member
-1 MGETRVSLT
+1 MFRSLYS
-10 LFKKQ
+10 KSK

-38 LAASAQVLQAP
+38 LAASAQVLQTP

-60 FDNMTSVKAIKNVQ
+60 FDNMTSVKAIKNVK

-94 ILAYTEHDEKWS
+94 ILAYTELDEKWS
-106 CDSVLVEKANVTD
+106 CDSVIVEKVNVTD
-119 EESGATYNTKF
+119 EESNATYNTKF

-144 YDASAGTIT
+144 YDAAAGTIT

-172 YKFTVGTLLPSGD
+172 YKFKVGVLLPSGD
-185 QYLFSKDPF
+185 QYAFSMDPF
-194 VFNVDEDGTILL
+194 VFTVDEDGTLLL
-206 DVAEGG
+206 DVEDGG

-232 LKPANAVISYSRAG
+232 LKPANAVISYSRPG
-246 HKEGT
+246 RQEGT
-251 FDDFVHAAYVEDYGN
+251 YDDFVHAAYVEDWGS

-280 GMGLSTVTSLDIDQD
+280 GMGLSTITSLDIDENLD
-295 LNVLFTGPQNAFP
+295 VLFTGPQNAFP

-316 EEAGRYFRI
+316 EEAGKYFKI
-325 LGTKPGKE
+325 LGTKPGAE
-333 EGWVEADTSDPSYVK
+333 EGWVEADFSEPSHVK

-355 IVMNTFP
+355 IVMDLFP
-362 VLTNLWKDPATQ
+362 LLTNLWKDPATQ
-374 ETKGYGFWYENYVIT
+374 ETKGYGFWYHNYVIT
-389 LDEGVFKA
+389 LVEGNFQA
-397 DPSYA
+397 AGGSN

-421 GQEVPATTKGLVI
+421 GQEVPANTKGLVI
-434 RGGKKFFNK
+434 RDGKKFFNK

>member
-1 MGETRVSLT
+1 MFRSLYS
-10 LFKKQ
+10 KSK

-38 LAASAQVLQAP
+38 LAASAQVLQTP

-94 ILAYTEHDEKWS
+94 ILAYTELDEKWS
-106 CDSVLVEKANVTD
+106 CDSVIVEKVNVTD
-119 EESGATYNTKF
+119 EESNATYNTKF

-144 YDASAGTIT
+144 YDAAAGTIT

-185 QYLFSKDPF
+185 QYLFSQDPF
-194 VFNVDEDGTILL
+194 VFNVDEDGTLLL

-212 ALANIIEG
+212 ALANAIEG
-220 KETLWNFFFSLE
+220 KQTLWNFFFSLE
-232 LKPANAVISYSRAG
+232 LKPANAVISYSRPT
-246 HKEGT
+246 KQVDVY
-251 FDDFVHAAYVEDYGN
+251 DDFVHAAYVEDYGN
-266 NVSVYGYAWFQPSS
+266 NVSVYGYGWFQPTS
-280 GMGLSTVTSLDIDQD
+280 GMGLSTITSLDIDKD
-295 LNVLFTGPQNAFP
+295 LNVLFTGPQIAFP
-308 VAPFGITD
+308 LAPFGIRD
-316 EEAGRYFRI
+316 EEAGKYFKI
-325 LGTKPGKE
+325 YGTKPAAEKGF
-333 EGWVEADTSDPSYVK
+333 VEVDTGDPSYVK
-348 GKLSGNK
+348 GQLSGNK
-355 IVMNTFP
+355 IVMESFP
-362 VLTNLWKDPATQ
+362 VFSNFFNDPATGEQ
-374 ETKGYGFWYENYVIT
+374 KAYGFWYLNYVIT

-434 RGGKKFFNK
+434 RNGKKFFNK

>member
-1 MGETRVSLT
+1 MFRSLYS
-10 LFKKQ
+10 KSK

-38 LAASAQVLQAP
+38 LAASAQVLQTP

-94 ILAYTEHDEKWS
+94 ISAYTELDEKWS

-119 EESGATYNTKF
+119 EKSGATYNTKF

-144 YDASAGTIT
+144 YDAAAGTIT

-160 SFSGNTTQGPVD
+160 SFSGNITQGPVD

-185 QYLFSKDPF
+185 QYLFSQDPF
-194 VFNVDEDGTILL
+194 VFNVDEDGTLL
-206 DVAEGG
+206 LNVAKGG

-246 HKEGT
+246 RKEGT
-251 FDDFVHAAYVEDYGN
+251 YDDFVHAAYVEDWGS

-280 GMGLSTVTSLDIDQD
+280 GMGLSTLTSLDIDKD
-295 LNVLFTGPQNAFP
+295 LNVLFTGPQIAFP

-316 EEAGRYFRI
+316 EEAGKYFKI

-333 EGWVEADTSDPSYVK
+333 EGWVEADTSEPSHVN

-355 IVMNTFP
+355 IVMDMFP

-374 ETKGYGFWYENYVIT
+374 ETKGYGFWYLNYVIT
-389 LDEGVFKA
+389 LDEGVFQA
-397 DPSYA
+397 DKNST

>member
-1 MGETRVSLT
+1 MFRSLYS
-10 LFKKQ
+10 KSK

-38 LAASAQVLQAP
+38 LAASAQVLQTP

-94 ILAYTEHDEKWS
+94 ILAYTELDEKWT
-106 CDSVLVEKANVTD
+106 CDSVIVEKVNVTD
-119 EESGATYNTKF
+119 EESNATYNTKF

-144 YDASAGTIT
+144 YDAAAGTIT

-172 YKFTVGTLLPSGD
+172 YKFKVGVLLPSGD
-185 QYLFSKDPF
+185 QYAFSEEPF
-194 VFNVDEDGTILL
+194 VFTVDEDGTLLL
-206 DVAEGG
+206 DVEDGG

-220 KETLWNFFFSLE
+220 KNTLWNFFFSLE
-232 LKPANAVISYSRAG
+232 LKPANAVISYSRPG
-246 HKEGT
+246 RQEGT
-251 FDDFVHAAYVEDYGN
+251 YDDFVHAAYVEDYGN
-266 NVSVYGYAWFQPSS
+266 NVSVYGYGWFQPSS
-280 GMGLSTVTSLDIDQD
+280 GMGLSTVTPLDIDKD
-295 LNVLFTGPQNAFP
+295 LNVLFTGPQNAFL
-308 VAPFGITD
+308 VAPFGIQD
-316 EEAGRYFRI
+316 EAAGKYFKI
-325 LGTKPGKE
+325 CGTKPAAEKGY
-333 EGWVEADTSDPSYVK
+333 VEVDTGTPSYVN

-355 IVMNTFP
+355 IIMDSFP
-362 VLTNLWKDPATQ
+362 VFSNFFNDPATGEQ
-374 ETKGYGFWYENYVIT
+374 KSYGFWYLNYVIT
-389 LDEGVFKA
+389 LDEGVFQA
-397 DPSYA
+397 DKNST

>member
-1 MGETRVSLT
+1 
-10 LFKKQ
+10 
-15 KTFKLIFSIMRKF
+15 MRKF

-38 LAASAQVLQAP
+38 LAASAQVLQTP

-94 ILAYTEHDEKWS
+94 ILAYTELDEKWS
-106 CDSVLVEKANVTD
+106 CDSVIVEKVNVTD
-119 EESGATYNTKF
+119 EESNATYNTKF

-144 YDASAGTIT
+144 YDAAAGTIT

-185 QYLFSKDPF
+185 QYLFSQDPF
-194 VFNVDEDGTILL
+194 VFTVDDDGTLLL
-206 DVAEGG
+206 DVEDGG
-212 ALANIIEG
+212 ALANVIEG

-232 LKPANAVISYSRAG
+232 LKPANAVISYSRPG
-246 HKEGT
+246 RQEGT
-251 FDDFVHAAYVEDYGN
+251 YDYFVHAAYVEDYGN
-266 NVSVYGYAWFQPSS
+266 NVSVYGYGWFQPSS
-280 GMGLSTVTSLDIDQD
+280 GMGLSTVTPLDIDKD
-295 LNVLFTGPQNAFP
+295 LNVLFTGPQNAFL
-308 VAPFGITD
+308 VAPFGIKD
-316 EEAGRYFRI
+316 EAAGKYFKI
-325 LGTKPGKE
+325 CGTKPAAEPGY
-333 EGWVEADTSDPSYVK
+333 VEVDTGTPSYVN

-355 IVMNTFP
+355 IIMDSFP
-362 VLTNLWKDPATQ
+362 VFSNFFNDPATGEQ
-374 ETKGYGFWYENYVIT
+374 KAYGFWYLNYVIT
-389 LDEGVFKA
+389 LDEGVFQA
-397 DPSYA
+397 DKNST

-434 RGGKKFFNK
+434 RDGKKFFNK

>member
-1 MGETRVSLT
+1 
-10 LFKKQ
+10 
-15 KTFKLIFSIMRKF
+15 MRKF

-38 LAASAQVLQAP
+38 LAASAQVLQTP

-94 ILAYTEHDEKWS
+94 ISAYTELDEKWS

-119 EESGATYNTKF
+119 EKSGATYNTKF

-144 YDASAGTIT
+144 YDAAAGTIT

-172 YKFTVGTLLPSGD
+172 YKFKVGVLLPSGD
-185 QYLFSKDPF
+185 QYVFSEEPF
-194 VFNVDEDGTILL
+194 VFKVDEDGTILL
-206 DVAEGG
+206 DVAKGG

-246 HKEGT
+246 RKEGT
-251 FDDFVHAAYVEDYGN
+251 YDDFVHAAYVEDWGS

-280 GMGLSTVTSLDIDQD
+280 GMGLSTLTSLDIDKD
-295 LNVLFTGPQNAFP
+295 LNVLFTGPQIAFP

-316 EEAGRYFRI
+316 EEAGKYFKI

-333 EGWVEADTSDPSYVK
+333 EGWVEADTSEPSHVN

-355 IVMNTFP
+355 IVMDMFP

-374 ETKGYGFWYENYVIT
+374 ETKGYGFWYLNYVIT
-389 LDEGVFKA
+389 LDEGVFQA
-397 DPSYA
+397 DKNST

>member
-1 MGETRVSLT
+1 MFRSLYS
-10 LFKKQ
+10 KSK

-28 LLSACAAVVS
+28 LLFACAAVVS
-38 LAASAQVLQAP
+38 LSASAQVLQTP

-94 ILAYTEHDEKWS
+94 ILAYTELDEKWS
-106 CDSVLVEKANVTD
+106 CDSVIVEKVNVTD
-119 EESGATYNTKF
+119 EESNATYNTKF

-144 YDASAGTIT
+144 YDAAAGTIT

-172 YKFTVGTLLPSGD
+172 YKFKVGVLLPSGD
-185 QYLFSKDPF
+185 QYAFSEEPF
-194 VFNVDEDGTILL
+194 VFTVDEDGTLLL
-206 DVAEGG
+206 DVEDGG

-220 KETLWNFFFSLE
+220 KTTLWNFFFSLE
-232 LKPANAVISYSRAG
+232 LKPANAVISYSRPG
-246 HKEGT
+246 RQEGT
-251 FDDFVHAAYVEDYGN
+251 YDDFVHAAYVEDYGN
-266 NVSVYGYAWFQPSS
+266 NVSVYGYGWFQPSS
-280 GMGLSTVTSLDIDQD
+280 GMGLSTVTPLDIDKD
-295 LNVLFTGPQNAFP
+295 LNVLFTGPQNAFL
-308 VAPFGITD
+308 VAPFGIQD
-316 EEAGRYFRI
+316 EAAGKYFKI
-325 LGTKPGKE
+325 CGTKPAAQQGY
-333 EGWVEADTSDPSYVK
+333 VEVDTGTPSYVN

-355 IVMNTFP
+355 IIMDSFP
-362 VLTNLWKDPATQ
+362 VFSNFFNDPATGEQ
-374 ETKGYGFWYENYVIT
+374 MAYGFWYLNYVIT
-389 LDEGVFKA
+389 LDEGVFQA
-397 DPSYA
+397 DKNST

-434 RGGKKFFNK
+434 RDGKKFFNK

>member
-1 MGETRVSLT
+1 
-10 LFKKQ
+10 
-15 KTFKLIFSIMRKF
+15 MRKF

-94 ILAYTEHDEKWS
+94 ISAYTETDDKWS
-106 CDSVLVEKANVTD
+106 CDSVLVEKANFKD
-119 EESGATYNTKF
+119 EKSGATYNTKF

-144 YDASAGTIT
+144 YDAAAGTIT

-172 YKFTVGTLLPSGD
+172 YKFKVGVLLPSGD
-185 QYLFSKDPF
+185 RYGFSEEPF
-194 VFNVDEDGTILL
+194 VFKVDEDGTILL

-212 ALANIIEG
+212 ALANIIED

-232 LKPANAVISYSRAG
+232 LKPANAVISYSRKG
-246 HKEGT
+246 RQEGT
-251 FDDFVHAAYVEDYGN
+251 YDDFVHAAYVEDYGN

-295 LNVLFTGPQNAFP
+295 LNVLFTGPQNAFR
-308 VAPFGITD
+308 VSVFGITD
-316 EEAGRYFRI
+316 EEAGTYFKI

-333 EGWVEADTSDPSYVK
+333 EGYIEADTSDPSYVK

-362 VLTNLWKDPATQ
+362 VLSNLWKDPATQ
-374 ETKGYGFWYENYVIT
+374 ETKGYGFWYENYVIA

-434 RGGKKFFNK
+434 RDGKKFFNK

>member
-1 MGETRVSLT
+1 MFRSLYS
-10 LFKKQ
+10 KSK

-38 LAASAQVLQAP
+38 LAASAQVLQTP

-94 ILAYTEHDEKWS
+94 ILGYTDQDEKWS

-119 EESGATYNTKF
+119 EKSGATYNTKF

-144 YDASAGTIT
+144 YDAAAGTIT

-172 YKFTVGTLLPSGD
+172 YKFKVGVLLPSGD
-185 QYLFSKDPF
+185 QYVFSEEPF
-194 VFNVDEDGTILL
+194 VFKVDEDRTILL

-212 ALANIIEG
+212 ALANIIEE
-220 KETLWNFFFSLE
+220 KQTLWNFFFSLE

-246 HKEGT
+246 RKEGT
-251 FDDFVHAAYVEDYGN
+251 YDDFVHAAYVEDYGN

-295 LNVLFTGPQNAFP
+295 LNVLFTGPQIAFP

-316 EEAGRYFRI
+316 EEAGKYFKI

-333 EGWVEADTSDPSYVK
+333 EGWVEADTSEPSHVN

-355 IVMNTFP
+355 IVMDMFP

-374 ETKGYGFWYENYVIT
+374 ETKGYGFWYLNYVIT

-421 GQEVPATTKGLVI
+421 GQEVPANTKGLVI
-434 RGGKKFFNK
+434 RDGKKFFNK

>member
-1 MGETRVSLT
+1 MFRSLYS
-10 LFKKQ
+10 KSK

-38 LAASAQVLQAP
+38 LAASAQVLQTP

-94 ILAYTEHDEKWS
+94 ILAYTELDEKWS
-106 CDSVLVEKANVTD
+106 CDSVIVEKVNVTD
-119 EESGATYNTKF
+119 EESNATYNTKF

-144 YDASAGTIT
+144 YDAAAGTIT

-185 QYLFSKDPF
+185 QYLFSQDPF
-194 VFNVDEDGTILL
+194 VFTVDDDGTLLL
-206 DVAEGG
+206 DVEDGG

-220 KETLWNFFFSLE
+220 KEKLWNFFFSLE
-232 LKPANAVISYSRAG
+232 LKPANAVISYSRPG
-246 HKEGT
+246 RQEGT
-251 FDDFVHAAYVEDYGN
+251 YDDFVHAAYVEDYGN
-266 NVSVYGYAWFQPSS
+266 NVSVYGYGWFQPSS
-280 GMGLSTVTSLDIDQD
+280 GMGLSTVTPLDIDKD
-295 LNVLFTGPQNAFP
+295 LNVLFTGPQNAFL
-308 VAPFGITD
+308 VAPFGIQD
-316 EEAGRYFRI
+316 EAAGKYFKI
-325 LGTKPGKE
+325 CGTKPAAEQGY
-333 EGWVEADTSDPSYVK
+333 VEVDTGTPSYVN

-355 IVMNTFP
+355 IIMDSFP
-362 VLTNLWKDPATQ
+362 VFSNFFNDPATGEQ
-374 ETKGYGFWYENYVIT
+374 KAYGFWYLNYVIT
-389 LDEGVFKA
+389 LDEGVFQA
-397 DPSYA
+397 DKNST

-434 RGGKKFFNK
+434 RDGKKFFNK